1 MAALSFVQRFRL
13 TTHLRHR
20 DELRVGLILL
30 GDVGQPTEDQHAH
43 DDHQH
48 QQTKLF
54 VTEIRSE
61 SESESES
68 FLSVLRV
75 DVYGRLVAVGAKAG

>member
-30 GDVGQPTEDQHAH
+30 GDVGKPTEDQHAH

-61 SESESES
+61 SESES